1 MESSGFASRR
11 TQIFDRSGA
20 GSLQRRSAL
29 PHARLGIL
37 RQPVGGKQNQIGV
50 MEYWRDGVMGKQ
62 RPSYC
67 NTPSLQILLGGV
79 GMTSQ
84 EFVNQLKKDIQ
95 AFPKIRIKHPFLKAV
110 CNGTATMDQIRAWAI
125 QDYQFRAAVP
135 RIAMLRYLACSDPEI
150 AQKLWGVVEEETRG
164 MDTGSAGHNELAI
177 RFAESIGLTKHQLEN
192 AELRPSTAAHLYYV
206 ELIIHTLPWFV
217 VMAIQIGAEGTFG
230 PAAAALGHGFIKR
243 YNMKPDDVRFFTVH
257 SEADEEHG
265 SLAEEIAVR
274 YITSPHLQEQTRK
287 HTFRRMEL
295 LYDIWSIDGF

>member
-1 MESSGFASRR
+1 MTTQSEHLSS
-11 TQIFDRSGA
+11 
-20 GSLQRRSAL
+20 
-29 PHARLGIL
+29 
-37 RQPVGGKQNQIGV
+37 V
-50 MEYWRDGVMGKQ
+50 
-62 RPSYC
+62 
-67 NTPSLQILLGGV
+67 
-79 GMTSQ
+79 
-84 EFVNQLKKDIQ
+84 EFVQQLKKDIQ

-135 RIAMLRYLACSDPEI
+135 RIAMLRYLACTDPEI

-164 MDTGSAGHNELAI
+164 MDTGTAGHNELAI
-177 RFAESIGLTKHQLEN
+177 RFAESIGVTRSQLEN

-230 PAAAALGHGFIKR
+230 PAAAALGNGFVKQ
-243 YNMKPDDVRFFTVH
+243 YGMKPDDVRFFTVH

-274 YITSPHLQEQTRK
+274 YLHSSQLQELTRK
-287 HTFRRMEL
+287 HNFRRMEL
-295 LYDIWSIDGF
+295 LYDIWTIEGF